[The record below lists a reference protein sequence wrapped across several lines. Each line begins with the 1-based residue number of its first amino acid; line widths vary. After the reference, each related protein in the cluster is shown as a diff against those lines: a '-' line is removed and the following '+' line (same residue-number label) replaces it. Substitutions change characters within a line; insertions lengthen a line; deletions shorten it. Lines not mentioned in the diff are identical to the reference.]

1 MRVAIRGGRGVRP
14 GARRL
19 PLPAVLA
26 ALVLLVPATPA
37 LADSLPPV
45 PIDVTETVGASD
57 GAAALPPMPR
67 LRGAASGTWF
77 TMAGAGGW

>member
-1 MRVAIRGGRGVRP
+1 VRP

-57 GAAALPPMPR
+57 GAAALNVAAAR
-67 LRGAASGTWF
+67 LAVTILRSVIESSVRR
-77 TMAGAGGW
+77 